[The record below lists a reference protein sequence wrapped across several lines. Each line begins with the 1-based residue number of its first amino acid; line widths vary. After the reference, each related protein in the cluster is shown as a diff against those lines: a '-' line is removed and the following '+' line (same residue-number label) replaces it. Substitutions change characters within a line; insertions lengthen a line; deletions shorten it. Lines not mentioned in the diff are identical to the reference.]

1 MNIKTLKFNCT
12 SKVRFAGG
20 VLLRKGVLPMIE
32 ITFFLAA
39 IANVLSF
46 VLELTI
52 WIKSSK
58 KIGKGKKKKSQR

>member
-1 MNIKTLKFNCT
+1 
-12 SKVRFAGG
+12 
-20 VLLRKGVLPMIE
+20 MIE